1 MKAQDILRKSAQHID
16 DRAAARDQAEGE
28 RSMARTVAAFNAL
41 TGHQLSERDGWL
53 FMVQLKMARACTT
66 PTGIPDDYEDGASYV
81 ALAGECVAG
90 NDNATAPRPYPK
102 GTESMAVTHRPG
114 DGNVLIVPPG
124 YTWVAQDENGD
135 WWAYDSQPSQ
145 GGISWLRRTPSERKP
160 WALAHGEPNAR
171 WKETLRRVRD

>member
-90 NDNATAPRPYPK
+90 NDNAKP
-102 GTESMAVTHRPG
+102 GELHDIIIIEGVGEVTLPSG
-114 DGNVLIVPPG
+114 FDWI
-124 YTWVAQDENGD
+124 AQDKAGD
-135 WWAYDSQPSQ
+135 WWAFNVKPSSTSEIWTAANIKGGTAKPLAQ
-145 GGISWLRRTPSERKP
+145 GN
-160 WALAHGEPNAR
+160 PNED
-171 WKETLRRVRD
+171 WKFTLRKVR